1 MPENEDHSQLAN
13 DNVEKENIEKIE
25 SFEDPRLDLSE
36 NLLRGIYSYGFEK
49 PSPIQQ
55 QAIFP
60 LILDNDRDVIGQ
72 AQSGTGKT
80 GTFVISML
88 KLINFEEIYPQGLI
102 IVPTR
107 ELANQ
112 IDKVI
117 IGIGEYCKAK
127 VCCCIGGQNVR
138 ADIELLQ
145 KGVHIVVGTPGRI
158 YHMIK
163 DKYFKIDSLKLL
175 IIDEVDQM
183 LDRGFKEQL
192 YEIFNIKKIIGVG
205 FPQNMKIGLFSA
217 TLKEDTLSITKNFMK
232 NPVTIEVKKEEVN
245 LEGIKQYYI
254 DVVKEEHKFST
265 LIDLYK
271 CISLNLVII
280 YCNNKQKL
288 MKLADELISIKK
300 EIDISFGVIHG
311 DMEQDERNKI
321 MNQFKSGNYR
331 ILLSTDLL
339 ARGIDIQQLSLVINY
354 DIPINRE
361 NYMHRIG
368 RTGRYGRKGVAL
380 NFITERDA
388 YAVKEIEEFYHIHIQ
403 QLPDQIDQIFT

>member
-1 MPENEDHSQLAN
+1 MPENENHSQLAN
-13 DNVEKENIEKIE
+13 DNVEKIE

-55 QAIFP
+55 QAIYP
-60 LILDNDRDVIGQ
+60 LILDNNRDVIGQ

-80 GTFVISML
+80 GTFVISIL
-88 KLINFEEIYPQGLI
+88 KLINFDDIYPQAVI

-107 ELANQ
+107 ELAIQ
-112 IDKVI
+112 IQNVI
-117 IGIGEYCKAK
+117 IGIGEYCKVK
-127 VCCCIGGQNVR
+127 VCCCIGGQNVQ

-145 KGVHIVVGTPGRI
+145 KGVHVVVGTPGRI

-163 DKYFKIDSLKLL
+163 DTYFKLNRIKLL

-183 LDRGFKEQL
+183 LDRGFKDQL
-192 YEIFNIKKIIGVG
+192 YEIFQLG
-205 FPQNMKIGLFSA
+205 FPLNVKIGLFSA
-217 TLKEDTLSITKNFMK
+217 TLKEDTLSITKKFMK
-232 NPVTIEVKKEEVN
+232 NPVIIEVKKEEVN

-254 DVVKEEHKFST
+254 NVGKDEHKFST

-311 DMEQDERNKI
+311 DMDQDERNKI

-380 NFITERDA
+380 NFITDRDGF
-388 YAVKEIEEFYHIHIQ
+388 AVKDIEEFYHIHIQ
-403 QLPDQIDQIFT
+403 ELPDQIEQIFM

>member
-1 MPENEDHSQLAN
+1 MPENENHSQLAN

-55 QAIFP
+55 QAIYP
-60 LILDNDRDVIGQ
+60 LILDNNRDVIGQ

-80 GTFVISML
+80 GTFVISIL
-88 KLINFEEIYPQGLI
+88 KLINFDDIYPQAVI

-107 ELANQ
+107 ELAIQ
-112 IDKVI
+112 IQNVI
-117 IGIGEYCKAK
+117 IGIGEYCKVK
-127 VCCCIGGQNVR
+127 VCCCIGGQNVQ

-145 KGVHIVVGTPGRI
+145 KGVHVVVGTPGRI

-163 DKYFKIDSLKLL
+163 DTYFKLNRIKLL

-183 LDRGFKEQL
+183 LDRGFKDQL
-192 YEIFNIKKIIGVG
+192 YEIFQLG
-205 FPQNMKIGLFSA
+205 FPLNVKIGLFSA
-217 TLKEDTLSITKNFMK
+217 TLKEDTLSITKKFMK
-232 NPVTIEVKKEEVN
+232 NPVIIEVKKEEVN

-254 DVVKEEHKFST
+254 NVGKDEHKFST

-311 DMEQDERNKI
+311 DMDQDERNKI

-380 NFITERDA
+380 NFITDRDGF
-388 YAVKEIEEFYHIHIQ
+388 AVKDIEEFYHIHIQ
-403 QLPDQIDQIFT
+403 ELPDQIEQIFM